1 MRYLLIISLTFT
13 TCVNA
18 TVPFLVPRQSSCD
31 EGEKLCANGC
41 VPSSYTCCHP
51 AAAGACEPGAV
62 CYVGNNGLP
71 GCCPADKDCSGEA
84 GFDGKS
90 FDEPTTTADEPANI
104 TEASGT
110 TANGASDQYSDYGAS
125 DQYTS
130 DGASD
135 QYTDD
140 GDTESTGAFEAGA
153 CNLIDGTVGYLM
165 VVAIALL
172 V

>member
-1 MRYLLIISLTFT
+1 MAAFQAPILAATLLLRVH
-13 TCVNA
+13 VNLELYA
-18 TVPFLVPRQSSCD
+18 T
-31 EGEKLCANGC
+31 
-41 VPSSYTCCHP
+41 
-51 AAAGACEPGAV
+51 
-62 CYVGNNGLP
+62 
-71 GCCPADKDCSGEA
+71 GEA

-90 FDEPTTTADEPANI
+90 FDEPTATADEPANI